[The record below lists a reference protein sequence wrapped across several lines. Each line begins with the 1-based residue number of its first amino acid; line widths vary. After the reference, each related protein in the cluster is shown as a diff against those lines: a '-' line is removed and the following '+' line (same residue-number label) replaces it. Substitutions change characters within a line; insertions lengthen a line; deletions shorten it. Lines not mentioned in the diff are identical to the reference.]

1 MPQVAGKD
9 TSIYIH
15 SNNLSEMNF
24 YKNTMKTGS
33 TNIGFIDISKIA
45 KKSNFKFFQYFISM
59 SDTYKPSLIDILYLF
74 YLTAIILGE
83 T

>member
-15 SNNLSEMNF
+15 FNNLSEMNF

-33 TNIGFIDISKIA
+33 TNIGFIHISKLD
-45 KKSNFKFFQYFISM
+45 KKSNFKFFQYFM
-59 SDTYKPSLIDILYLF
+59 SDTYKPSLIDMLYLF
-74 YLTAIILGE
+74 CLIKPGKQDS
-83 T
+83 